1 MAENK
6 IRGHQIYKPDLSGY
20 FLEVAAADNIV
31 GPSGATGGTGNT
43 GPSGA
48 TGPIGPSGVTGPLGG
63 PSGPS
68 GPIGPAFAASHTF
81 KVLNETGT
89 VQNFTAADDEYIP
102 IEFTGVVFDTST
114 PAIYETGNQ
123 YSAVIKD
130 AGQYNFNL
138 HVHFKN
144 FTQSDPFGI
153 ALLQNQATGS
163 DGKIARSNSAPPA
176 AFSVFN
182 EEDINWFNVPQADG
196 GPLNL
201 GCVIDC
207 AANDVIT
214 PVVFGGSATI
224 IHGSGLTESRSN
236 GLTTMGNTS
245 FVGFKVG
252 GPGHTGP
259 TGPTGKTGSTGAD
272 SSVAGP
278 SGPTG
283 PTGKTGPTGADSTVS
298 GPVGPTGPQRTA
310 KTYTV
315 TVANDGVQNRYY
327 IDSVKQDTLHLIRG
341 QKYVIDVSDST
352 TDTHPF
358 YFQTTDNTGGY
369 DAGNLYSSG
378 VTNNG
383 ATTGTITFV
392 VPYDAPSTLYYRC
405 GAHSEMGGTISIKN
419 LTANDL
425 QGPTGADGTASAAG
439 SDTHVQINRSSN
451 LSGVENLV
459 YDYSSTPEEFYVS
472 GANFKVGKTGIF
484 ESPNVGGAGA
494 YMYVNETNDDFIIR
508 KANQDVQ
515 FIIDGNEGNIGI
527 ALPESLTPVDALDVS
542 GQARFRGT
550 NDETAKVTHS
560 AGDGTEFV
568 LSNSAGTSKA
578 KLSSFGD
585 SYVMNDFG
593 VGTLNPSYN
602 LDVTGIGQFSEVILT
617 GNVPAYNNSAGV
629 AGQIAVDANHI
640 YVCTATNTWKR
651 VALSTF

>member
-48 TGPIGPSGVTGPLGG
+48 IGPIGPSGVTGPLGG

-68 GPIGPAFAASHTF
+68 GPIGPAFASSHTF

-89 VQNFTAADDEYIP
+89 LQNFTAGSDKYVP

-114 PAIYETGNQ
+114 PTIYETGNQ

-138 HVHFKN
+138 NVHFRSLSMGH
-144 FTQSDPFGI
+144 QYGI
-153 ALLQNQATGS
+153 GILQNQTTGS
-163 DGKIARSNSAPPA
+163 DGKVTRSDSTPPA
-176 AFSVFN
+176 AIQVFN
-182 EEDINWFNVPQADG
+182 DEDIAYNPQN

-201 GCVIDC
+201 SCVIDC

-214 PVVFGGSATI
+214 PVVFGGGAAI
-224 IHGSGLTESRSN
+224 AHGSGIVTVAYGKLA
-236 GLTTMGNTS
+236 GDTS
-245 FVGFKVG
+245 FAGFKIG

-278 SGPTG
+278 IGPTG

-298 GPVGPTGPQRTA
+298 GPAGPTGPQRTS

-405 GAHSEMGGTISIKN
+405 GAHSGMGGTISIKN

-484 ESPNVGGAGA
+484 ESPNVGGSGA

-508 KANQDVQ
+508 KENQDVQ
-515 FIIDGNEGNIGI
+515 FIIDGNLGNIGI
-527 ALPESLTPVDALDVS
+527 ALPESETPVDALDVS
-542 GQARFRGT
+542 GKARFRGQGGERAAI
-550 NDETAKVTHS
+550 NHVS
-560 AGDGTEFV
+560 GDGSEII
-568 LSNSAGTSKA
+568 LYDGTPSSKV
-578 KLSSFGD
+578 KLSAAGD
-585 SYVMNDFG
+585 SYTLNDFG
-593 VGTLNPSYN
+593 IGTINPSYN

-617 GNVPAYNNSAGV
+617 GDAPASSSAAGV
-629 AGQIAVDANHI
+629 AGQIAVDANYI
-640 YVCTATNTWKR
+640 YVCTATNTWKQ